1 MAVKVKAFSSWV
13 RAGMVTLVAGLGWAV
28 SAEAPTPTGESS
40 WAAPQELVLRPG
52 QPLPPLSPGM
62 TVTLEPGSYLGP
74 WEVDV
79 EGVSI
84 NGAGAT
90 LHSGGVGSTLILSA
104 PGVRVSGLT
113 VNGSGPVNDLYTPDA
128 AFWLIGCNACVLDGV
143 SSVNAASAVRVEE
156 SAAVQVRG
164 AEFEGAPGSPAVTTF
179 AAPGFALTDSAVR
192 GFLDGVYVE
201 RSDAATVLGNVFV
214 GADRY
219 ALHVMFSRDTLLQ
232 GNTVRGGNV
241 GSAAMYGR
249 GIVVKDNVFEG
260 HVGPLAFG
268 LLLQELEEALVV
280 GNTFIGNTVAL
291 LVVSAPGVR
300 VDGNIIGAGGYGM
313 LVQRA
318 RTGPVSAVTVEG
330 NRFFGNV
337 SDIAV
342 DDPEA
347 AMRVHGNQF
356 ERASPLDMD
365 ADGISD
371 VPHMPSSTY
380 DMLASRQPDL
390 SLFALSPGIV
400 LWQTAEATVPA
411 LRLATLQDDAANL
424 RAVGPW
430 SDAPETAG
438 AVTVTAVAPLGRWLA
453 VGLVVLAVL
462 AGTVAGRVRATLA

>member
-1 MAVKVKAFSSWV
+1 
-13 RAGMVTLVAGLGWAV
+13 
-28 SAEAPTPTGESS
+28 
-40 WAAPQELVLRPG
+40 
-52 QPLPPLSPGM
+52 
-62 TVTLEPGSYLGP
+62 
-74 WEVDV
+74 
-79 EGVSI
+79 
-84 NGAGAT
+84 
-90 LHSGGVGSTLILSA
+90 
-104 PGVRVSGLT
+104 
-113 VNGSGPVNDLYTPDA
+113 
-128 AFWLIGCNACVLDGV
+128 
-143 SSVNAASAVRVEE
+143 
-156 SAAVQVRG
+156 
-164 AEFEGAPGSPAVTTF
+164 VTTF
-179 AAPGFALTDSAVR
+179 AAPGFALTDSVVR

-201 RSDAATVLGNVFV
+201 RSDAVSVLGNTFV
-214 GADRY
+214 GAGRY
-219 ALHVMFSRDTLLQ
+219 SLHVMFSRDTLLQ

-249 GIVVKDNVFEG
+249 GIEVRDNLFEG

-280 GNTFIGNTVAL
+280 GNTFVGNTVAL

-300 VDGNIIGAGGYGM
+300 VEGNIIGASGFGM

-356 ERASPLDMD
+356 EGATRLDMD
-365 ADGISD
+365 GDGVSD

-390 SLFALSPGIV
+390 SLFALSPGII

-411 LRLATLQDDAANL
+411 LRLATLQDDAPDL
-424 RAVGPW
+424 RAVGLW
-430 SDAPETAG
+430 SGAPGTAESG
-438 AVTVTAVAPLGRWLA
+438 TATEVARSAAWLA

-462 AGTVAGRVRATLA
+462 IGTAAGRVRTSLT